1 MLVDACCA
9 GIELLNLWLPLD
21 DRVVLQPLALMNTST
36 LDAAD
41 QVRANRR
48 CSLTL
53 GWQCPLSTGDLRRA
67 RNELS
72 EILALG
78 TLLKF

>member
-41 QVRANRR
+41 QVRAALLVDFQTAM
-48 CSLTL
+48 LTML
-53 GWQCPLSTGDLRRA
+53 QHRP
-67 RNELS
+67 
-72 EILALG
+72 
-78 TLLKF
+78 F

>member
-41 QVRANRR
+41 QVRAGR
-48 CSLTL
+48 T
-53 GWQCPLSTGDLRRA
+53 A
-67 RNELS
+67 R
-72 EILALG
+72 
-78 TLLKF
+78 

>member
-48 CSLTL
+48 CTL
-53 GWQCPLSTGDLRRA
+53 AFKRPC
-67 RNELS
+67 
-72 EILALG
+72 
-78 TLLKF
+78 LLLLLY